1 MAQGQY
7 CIVDFTID
15 GSLPI
20 DGLVGMTLEA
30 AQEWIAGNQIILSEA
45 HSQGHLEK
53 YGIQPDAWPE
63 SSEQ

>member
-20 DGLVGMTLEA
+20 DGLVGMNLEA
-30 AQEWIAGNQIILSEA
+30 AQEWIAANQIILSEV

-63 SSEQ
+63 SSE